1 MSVARVKNPIQSL
14 RDKIKES
21 KEARRRVD
29 SEIDALTHEK
39 AAIVEV
45 LNIMVTKLHG
55 CRDSIAEHSEEQE
68 TYTEAIEEFEEM
80 YGPILGIEPKKVEVP
95 EIVVEDEEEIAEMYG
110 INPADPQYEQKVA
123 YYQHERMQQL
133 QLEQQQQMQQ

>member
-14 RDKIKES
+14 RDKIKDS

-45 LNIMVTKLHG
+45 LNVRAATL
-55 CRDSIAEHSEEQE
+55 RA
-68 TYTEAIEEFEEM
+68 
-80 YGPILGIEPKKVEVP
+80 
-95 EIVVEDEEEIAEMYG
+95 
-110 INPADPQYEQKVA
+110 EQKCT
-123 YYQHERMQQL
+123 
-133 QLEQQQQMQQ
+133 